1 MINPLRV
8 FRLWRAVTP
17 VAHLLQEAAMSKSL
31 FKSRIFWA
39 NILSAAAE
47 LSGALTGFVPPGALT
62 LVTNVI
68 NIALRLVTSQPVT
81 IMPAPADGD

>member
-1 MINPLRV
+1 MMNPLRL

-39 NILSAAAE
+39 NALSAMAE
-47 LSGALTGFVPPGALT
+47 LSGALSGFIPPGALT
-62 LVTNVI
+62 LATNVI

-81 IMPAPADGD
+81 VLPVSDDGD